1 MRESSPYRCSAG
13 DEQPRYAHAV
23 VNDQLNVDQLDV
35 DALRAD
41 TPGCVNVTHLNNA
54 GSALPPEPVLRAH
67 IDHLRREAAIGGYEA
82 HAESAATIDGVTG
95 SIATLMSCS
104 PEQVALVESATTAW
118 DRGLQAIAFTEDL
131 GPEDRFLVSAAEYAS
146 NVLPLYQLAQRF
158 GCRVEFVPDA
168 ADGSLDVEA
177 FTGMLDEDVRIV
189 SITHAASHNGV
200 VNDVVAVGDALRYAG
215 SAAWYFVDACQSVGQ
230 LEVDASRIGA
240 DVISATGRKFLR
252 GPRGTG
258 FLIASQRLLNDVE
271 PFPLDLHSATW
282 TGDGTYTVQ
291 SGARRFETW
300 ERSYAALLGLG
311 AAVDYALECGISA
324 LQQRIQYLAQLLRD
338 GLSQIDGA
346 TVRDRG
352 RHHSGIVT
360 VTFDQV
366 PADQMVQ
373 SLRARGINT
382 SLSSA
387 DYAPLDFAR
396 AHITSQVRFSPHA
409 YNSEDEIAA
418 TLEVVRALVSA

>member
-1 MRESSPYRCSAG
+1 
-13 DEQPRYAHAV
+13 
-23 VNDQLNVDQLDV
+23 
-35 DALRAD
+35 
-41 TPGCVNVTHLNNA
+41 
-54 GSALPPEPVLRAH
+54 
-67 IDHLRREAAIGGYEA
+67 
-82 HAESAATIDGVTG
+82 
-95 SIATLMSCS
+95 
-104 PEQVALVESATTAW
+104 
-118 DRGLQAIAFTEDL
+118 
-131 GPEDRFLVSAAEYAS
+131 
-146 NVLPLYQLAQRF
+146 
-158 GCRVEFVPDA
+158 
-168 ADGSLDVEA
+168 
-177 FTGMLDEDVRIV
+177 
-189 SITHAASHNGV
+189 
-200 VNDVVAVGDALRYAG
+200 
-215 SAAWYFVDACQSVGQ
+215 
-230 LEVDASRIGA
+230 
-240 DVISATGRKFLR
+240 
-252 GPRGTG
+252 
-258 FLIASQRLLNDVE
+258 
-271 PFPLDLHSATW
+271 
-282 TGDGTYTVQ
+282 VQ